1 MKQLDLF
8 NRCNPSQCSA
18 LSCRAEPATPQAIV
32 LIVKSLRSLRP
43 LRAETKHPGGDYMSH
58 AKSAENAEIIII
70 TLIMT
75 GLGLKL
81 STIAIKSY

>member
-32 LIVKSLRSLRP
+32 LYSKSLRSLRT
-43 LRAETKHPGGDYMSH
+43 LRAGKKYICVVIILYVSRKGERGDYH
-58 AKSAENAEIIII
+58 HNANNDQF
-70 TLIMT
+70 
-75 GLGLKL
+75 GVK
-81 STIAIKSY
+81 TIDYRY